1 MAGCLVVGWLVV
13 GWQVAAAGA
22 TFGLLHLP
30 EIENHFV
37 SGNGLGGM
45 PWFFTFLLVERM
57 LGQFASQV
65 GGKMSNALPY
75 LCSNVRFN
83 NDFWRN
89 VIVSAVA
96 RARIEGLLRSLGA
109 PLEPLGWP
117 WERRGVLG
125 GPHGGPG
132 WASERFWRSLRALGS
147 ILLKSNE
154 WKSLIFIMF
163 FDNSCFWII
172 FQENYVQRDCTI

>member
-1 MAGCLVVGWLVV
+1 
-13 GWQVAAAGA
+13 
-22 TFGLLHLP
+22 
-30 EIENHFV
+30 
-37 SGNGLGGM
+37 
-45 PWFFTFLLVERM
+45 M

-65 GGKMSNALPY
+65 GGTLSKALPD
-75 LCSNVRFN
+75 LCSHVRFN
-83 NDFWRN
+83 VDFWRN

-132 WASERFWRSLRALGS
+132 RASERFWRSLRALGS
-147 ILLKSNE
+147 ILLESNGPKSFGFL
-154 WKSLIFIMF
+154 WFFLALSF
-163 FDNSCFWII
+163 FDHFSRELCTERLHHIM
-172 FQENYVQRDCTI
+172 QRIVNFSSDLERWNCCYFVMF